1 MKRAVLVLALVFG
14 GTASADELTIAT
26 RIQMGAADA
35 YHGAVAAIARVVPA
49 PIPDITMLTTQPI
62 PQTLSSGYGW
72 RDDPIRHTWRFHS
85 GTDFP
90 ADYGTPV
97 LAAGAG
103 KVIFAGRYSGYG
115 NCVQIDH
122 GNGVITLYGHMQRIL
137 VKKDA
142 VVAAG
147 DQIGKVGST
156 GRATGPH
163 LHFEIR
169 LDNRPVDPVAA
180 MTIAQEWRDSPMAG
194 RIAAYQLTPEH
205 QKHLRAYS
213 DRRDGHPSGPRPE
226 RAGHTKQPQVLW

>member
-1 MKRAVLVLALVFG
+1 MYRVVLLAALLAPSIAVADPTMDERV
-14 GTASADELTIAT
+14 ASEASVV
-26 RIQMGAADA
+26 
-35 YHGAVAAIARVVPA
+35 YHGAAEAMAAIVPS
-49 PIPDITMLTTQPI
+49 PIPDITMLTTEPI

-97 LAAGAG
+97 LAAGTG
-103 KVIFAGRYSGYG
+103 KVIFAGRFSGYG

-122 GNGVITLYGHMQRIL
+122 GNGVITLYGHMRKIE
-137 VKKDA
+137 VKKA
-142 VVAAG
+142 QILAAG
-147 DQIGKVGST
+147 ARIGQV
-156 GRATGPH
+156 
-163 LHFEIR
+163 FEIR

-180 MTIAQEWRDSPMAG
+180 MTIAQTWRDSPIAG

-213 DRRDGHPSGPRPE
+213 DRRDGHKEARPE
-226 RAGHTKQPQVLW
+226 RSGHVAKPQVLW

>member
-1 MKRAVLVLALVFG
+1 MKRVVFALALVLAARQARADEPTIGARL
-14 GTASADELTIAT
+14 ASASHDAVEMIAK
-26 RIQMGAADA
+26 
-35 YHGAVAAIARVVPA
+35 VVPA

-62 PQTLSSGYGW
+62 PETLSSGYGW

-122 GNGVITLYGHMQRIL
+122 GNGVVTLYGHMQRIL
-137 VKKDA
+137 VKQDA
-142 VVAAG
+142 VIAAG
-147 DQIGKVGST
+147 DRIGLVGST

-169 LDNRPVDPVAA
+169 LDHRPVDPVAA
-180 MTIAQEWRDSPMAG
+180 MTIAQEWRDSPVTG
-194 RIAAYQLTPEH
+194 RIAACRLTPER

-213 DRRDGHPSGPRPE
+213 DRRDGHPKGPRPE
-226 RAGHTKQPQVLW
+226 RAARAPQPQVLW